1 MNPNDIE
8 LKNLSKVFE
17 YEKMSRELDNCD
29 NLDEMREKA
38 KYCIKLY
45 LSTLE
50 VYSELGVVLQK

>member
-8 LKNLSKVFE
+8 LKNLTKIFE
-17 YEKMSRELDNCD
+17 YERMSRELDNCD
-29 NLDEMREKA
+29 NVDEMREKA

-50 VYSELGVVLQK
+50 VYNELGIVLQK

>member
-1 MNPNDIE
+1 MNPNEIE

-17 YEKMSRELDNCD
+17 YEKLSRELDNC
-29 NLDEMREKA
+29 NSLDEIREKA

-50 VYSELGVVLQK
+50 VYSELGVILQK

>member
-1 MNPNDIE
+1 MNPKDIE
-8 LKNLSKVFE
+8 LKNLNKIFE

-29 NLDEMREKA
+29 NLDEIREKA

-50 VYSELGVVLQK
+50 VYNDLGVVLKK

>member
-17 YEKMSRELDNCD
+17 YEKLSRELDNCN
-29 NLDEMREKA
+29 NLDEIREKA

-50 VYSELGVVLQK
+50 VYTELGVVIQK